1 MNTLPIEL
9 ETEIWNMYWKGVFKE
24 NVLDRFKKTR
34 DSIDKMDFFLDKHFY
49 LNTSKD
55 YDYKIAY
62 YLREYNVLLN
72 AIHGEFGIYY
82 FIKCSYD
89 KLPLCFDK
97 NYLHSCF
104 SKVSPKYQQICV
116 YCLCNGIPN
125 MSYRIV
131 ERFKKLS
138 KRNII

>member
-72 AIHGEFGIYY
+72 GLHTERGIYQFSRY
-82 FIKCSYD
+82 
-89 KLPLCFDK
+89 KLHLCFDK
-97 NYLHSCF
+97 NYLRTLGF
-104 SKVSPKYQQICV
+104 SKVSAKYQNICM

-125 MSYRIV
+125 MSYMII
-131 ERFKKLS
+131 ERFKQLS
-138 KRNII
+138 QRNII

>member
-1 MNTLPIEL
+1 
-9 ETEIWNMYWKGVFKE
+9 MYWKGVFKE

-72 AIHGEFGIYY
+72 DLHTERGIYQ
-82 FIKCSYD
+82 FINGSRY
-89 KLPLCFDK
+89 KLHLCFDK
-97 NYLHSCF
+97 NYLRTLVF
-104 SKVSPKYQQICV
+104 SKVSAKYQNICM

-125 MSYRIV
+125 MSYMII
-131 ERFKKLS
+131 ERFKHLS
-138 KRNII
+138 ERNQ

>member
-72 AIHGEFGIYY
+72 GLHTERGIYQ
-82 FIKCSYD
+82 FGGKEGWAGFN
-89 KLPLCFDK
+89 K
-97 NYLHSCF
+97 
-104 SKVSPKYQQICV
+104 
-116 YCLCNGIPN
+116 
-125 MSYRIV
+125 M
-131 ERFKKLS
+131 
-138 KRNII
+138 